1 MKKIF
6 CLFFMMSVALLAA
19 DNRIKINEDKNPNVA
34 ESKFNI
40 NTKNDNILLEAV
52 YKKELEEG
60 VSDLKSYF
68 KNGNSIGLN
77 ITYFLG
83 EGNNKQ
89 NTQDKISI
97 INFSNKPIS
106 RKSNINYE
114 LKSSSEQIKRTVNA
128 INETINI
135 GNVKVK
141 AGNSDKNKTK
151 SNKVIPILNSYGV
164 MLQKKYGKLDKNKLL
179 VQENS
184 VKTYKIV
191 ITFNGGK

>member
-77 ITYFLG
+77 ITYFWG
-83 EGNNKQ
+83 EGKNKQ

-97 INFSNKPIS
+97 INFSNKPIT

-141 AGNSDKNKTK
+141 AGNSDKNKLK
-151 SNKVIPILNSYGV
+151 SNTVIPILNSYGV